1 MMTAQSPT
9 RRSACERAVAAVLRQ
24 RLGRAIKRPLRD
36 LWWRLKAI
44 GIRNPKL
51 PERVES
57 VLFVCL
63 GNICRSPF
71 AALVASSRP
80 AFSTPARRFASAG
93 ISTKQAA
100 RPPREAC
107 DAGSVYG
114 AVLFDH
120 LPQAL
125 TRELMDAFDLIV
137 VMETSQLKELRRSY
151 PDAIDRVV
159 LLSLFDSEATG
170 GYQRY
175 NIADP
180 FSQSRSV
187 FDACYQRID
196 RAIATLLTELDTNST
211 RG

>member
-1 MMTAQSPT
+1 MTPPPPT
-9 RRSACERAVAAVLRQ
+9 RRSAGERAVAAVLRHP
-24 RLGRAIKRPLRD
+24 LGRALKRLGRD

-71 AALVASSRP
+71 AALVASNRSP
-80 AFSTPARRFASAG
+80 HPGPARRFASAG

-107 DAGSVYG
+107 DAGAVYG
-114 AVLFDH
+114 VGLSDH
-120 LPQAL
+120 RPQTL
-125 TRELMDAFDLIV
+125 TRELMEAFDLIV
-137 VMETSQLKELRRSY
+137 VMEATQLERLRRSY
-151 PDAIDRVV
+151 PDAAARVV
-159 LLSLFDSEATG
+159 LLSLFDPEATG
-170 GYQRY
+170 GYERC

-180 FSQSRSV
+180 FSRPRAE
-187 FDACYQRID
+187 FDACYRRID
-196 RAIATLLTELDTNST
+196 RATAKLLAELDSAAG

>member
-1 MMTAQSPT
+1 MTPQPPT
-9 RRSACERAVAAVLRQ
+9 RRSAGERAVAAVLRHP
-24 RLGRAIKRPLRD
+24 LGRAIKGPLRD

-80 AFSTPARRFASAG
+80 AFSVPARRFASAG

-100 RPPREAC
+100 RPPQEAC
-107 DAGSVYG
+107 DAGAVYG
-114 AVLFDH
+114 VVLSGH
-120 LPQAL
+120 RPQTL

-137 VMETSQLKELRRSY
+137 VMETSQLEQLRRSY

-159 LLSLFDSEATG
+159 LLSLFDPEATG

-180 FSQSRSV
+180 FSQPRSV
-187 FDACYQRID
+187 FDACYRRID
-196 RAIATLLTELDTNST
+196 RAIATLMTALDANPT